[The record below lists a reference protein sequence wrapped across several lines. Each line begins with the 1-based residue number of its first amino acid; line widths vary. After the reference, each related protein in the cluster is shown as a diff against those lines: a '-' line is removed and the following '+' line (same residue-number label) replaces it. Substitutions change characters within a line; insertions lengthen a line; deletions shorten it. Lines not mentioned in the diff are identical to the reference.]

1 MDEVTNAELILEATE
16 PGYLDRV
23 REAAANLGVRG
34 AGPDLVRDSLRDV
47 EDLVHIDADVPTNAS
62 QRGGKTVKGLI
73 KRSIQWYVRY
83 IAVQVNALGQAMVT
97 FGTAIADRID
107 EVEASTGGLQGKVD
121 DLERRVRR
129 LEMGEEKPS

>member
-1 MDEVTNAELILEATE
+1 
-16 PGYLDRV
+16 
-23 REAAANLGVRG
+23 
-34 AGPDLVRDSLRDV
+34 
-47 EDLVHIDADVPTNAS
+47 
-62 QRGGKTVKGLI
+62 
-73 KRSIQWYVRY
+73 
-83 IAVQVNALGQAMVT
+83 MVT